1 MLDTAIIGGG
11 LCGVA
16 LARYLH
22 GQGREFA
29 LFEARP
35 RLGGRIY
42 TVMDKK
48 SDLAMDLGPTWFW
61 PDRQP
66 LMVQLVADLKLQDF
80 LQHDEG
86 IVLHLRDFDKNPE
99 QIVGNQVHSGARRL
113 EGGMA
118 SLIAAMVKDLPQ
130 ERLHLSHVL
139 TEVKDT
145 GDHVALMFRVGDHFS
160 RIEAKRVV
168 LAMPPR
174 LVHEHIRFSPELDG
188 ATLTAMRD
196 ADTWMAAQAK
206 VAISYDKPY
215 WREAGQSGNAFVTH
229 EQAMVGEIYDAC
241 DMAGTKAALAGFVSL
256 GPQLRKDFAAG
267 LDVLFDSQ
275 MTMVFGQF
283 GGAVVDSGR
292 QYYQDWATEPFTC
305 SSADL
310 EPTMAEHVDFA
321 NPMLRRTLWNG
332 KLFLGGSETA
342 SRGAGY
348 LEGAI
353 EAARRIERELSRIF
367 AAEGVPQQTA
377 AAAANGDVS
386 VNAASL
392 AQFNA
397 WVSKQRDAAF
407 DSYRQ
412 RLSRSLASQE
422 KEQLTQRAMLGSVEE
437 VWGKALDVLNGLAF
451 DTANV
456 PVEKGRCGL
465 TPEVQ
470 KPFRDFIQSLV
481 DDVVA
486 FNRTSCALS
495 NFPDEHHVSK
505 EYMQVI
511 YRDIAAAWQE
521 FSISANRVLLD
532 KNRP

>member
-11 LCGVA
+11 LCGIV
-16 LARYLH
+16 LARHLH
-22 GQGREFA
+22 GQGKEFA
-29 LFEARP
+29 VFEARP

-42 TVMDKK
+42 TVTDKT
-48 SDLAMDLGPTWFW
+48 SGLAMDLGPTWFW

-80 LQHDEG
+80 PQHDEG
-86 IVLHLRDFDKNPE
+86 IVLHLREADKNPE
-99 QIVGNQVHSGARRL
+99 QIVGSQVHSGARRL

-118 SLIAAMVKDLPQ
+118 SLIAAIVKDLPQ
-130 ERLHLSHVL
+130 ERFHLGHVL
-139 TEVKDT
+139 TDVKDM
-145 GDHVALMFRVGDHFS
+145 GDRVVLLFRVGDHFS
-160 RIEAKRVV
+160 QIEAKRVV
-168 LAMPPR
+168 LALPPR
-174 LVHEHIRFSPELDG
+174 LVHEHIRFSPDLDG
-188 ATLTAMRD
+188 ATRTAMRD

-215 WREAGQSGNAFVTH
+215 WREAGQAGNAFVTH
-229 EQAMVGEIYDAC
+229 EQAVVGEIYDAC

-256 GPQLRKDFAAG
+256 GPELRRDFAVG
-267 LDVLFDSQ
+267 LQVLFDSQ
-275 MTMVFGQF
+275 MVMVFGQ
-283 GGAVVDSGR
+283 AVVDGGE

-310 EPTMAEHVDFA
+310 EPSMAEHVDFA
-321 NPMLRRTLWNG
+321 NPMLRRALWSG
-332 KLFLGGSETA
+332 KLYLGGSETA

-353 EAARRIERELSRIF
+353 EVARRIERELARVF
-367 AAEGVPQQTA
+367 AAEA
-377 AAAANGDVS
+377 AARPAEAAADGDVP

-392 AQFNA
+392 ARFSA
-397 WVSKQRDAAF
+397 WVNGQRDAAF

-437 VWGKALDVLNGLAF
+437 TYGKALEMLDGLAF
-451 DTANV
+451 DTSNV
-456 PVEKGRCGL
+456 PVEKGRSGL
-465 TPEVQ
+465 TPDVQ
-470 KPFRDFIQSLV
+470 KPFRDFIQSLI

-511 YRDIAAAWQE
+511 LRDIAAAWTE
-521 FSISANRVLLD
+521 FSLSANRLLLD

>member
-22 GQGREFA
+22 GQGKEFA

-35 RLGGRIY
+35 RFGGRIY
-42 TVMDKK
+42 TVTDKK
-48 SDLAMDLGPTWFW
+48 SGLAIDLGPTWFW

-66 LMVQLVADLKLQDF
+66 LMVQLVADLKLPDF

-86 IVLHLRDFDKNPE
+86 IVLHLADFDKNPE
-99 QIVGNQVHSGARRL
+99 QIRNQVHSGARRL

-118 SLIAAMVKDLPQ
+118 SLIGAIIKELPQ
-130 ERLHLSHVL
+130 ERLHLGHVL
-139 TEVKDT
+139 TEVKDA
-145 GDHVALMFRVGDHFS
+145 GDRVVLMFRVGDHFS
-160 RIEAKRVV
+160 QIEAKRVV
-168 LAMPPR
+168 IAMPPR
-174 LVHEHIRFSPELDG
+174 LVHENIRFSPELDS
-188 ATLTAMRD
+188 ATRTAMRD

-241 DMAGTKAALAGFVSL
+241 NSDGTKAALAGFISL
-256 GPQLRKDFAAG
+256 GPQLRKDFAVG
-267 LDVLFDSQ
+267 LEVLFDSQ

-283 GGAVVDSGR
+283 GGAVVDSGM

-305 SSADL
+305 SAADL
-310 EPTMAEHVDFA
+310 EPALAEHVDFA
-321 NPMLRRTLWNG
+321 NPMLRRPLWDG
-332 KLFLGGSETA
+332 RLYLGGSETA

-353 EAARRIERELSRIF
+353 EAARRIERELSRMV
-367 AAEGVPQQTA
+367 AADA
-377 AAAANGDVS
+377 AKKPGETVAAGGDIP

-407 DSYRQ
+407 DSYRL

-437 VWGKALDVLNGLAF
+437 VWGNALDVLNSLSF
-451 DTANV
+451 DTSSV

-495 NFPDEHHVSK
+495 NFPAEHHVSK

-521 FSISANRVLLD
+521 FSISANQLLLD

>member
-22 GQGREFA
+22 SQGKEFA

-42 TVMDKK
+42 TVTDKK
-48 SDLAMDLGPTWFW
+48 SGHAMDLGPTWFW

-66 LMVQLVADLKLQDF
+66 LVVQLVADLKLQDF

-86 IVLHLRDFDKNPE
+86 IVLHLREADKNPE

-118 SLIAAMVKDLPQ
+118 SLIAAVVKDLPQ
-130 ERLHLSHVL
+130 GRLHLGHVL
-139 TEVKDT
+139 TEVKDM
-145 GDHVALMFRVGDHFS
+145 GSHVALMFRVGDHFS
-160 RIEAKRVV
+160 QIETKRVV
-168 LAMPPR
+168 LALPPR
-174 LVHEHIRFSPELDG
+174 LVQEHIRFSPELDS
-188 ATLTAMRD
+188 ATRTAMRD

-206 VAISYDKPY
+206 VAVSYDKPY
-215 WREAGQSGNAFVTH
+215 WRQAGQSGNAFVTH
-229 EQAMVGEIYDAC
+229 EQAMIGEIYDAC

-256 GPQLRKDFAAG
+256 GPQLRKDFAVG
-267 LDVLFDSQ
+267 LEVLFDSQ
-275 MTMVFGQF
+275 MAMVFGQF

-310 EPTMAEHVDFA
+310 EPSMAEHVDFA
-321 NPMLRRTLWNG
+321 NPMLRRPLWDG
-332 KLFLGGSETA
+332 RLYLGGSETA

-367 AAEGVPQQTA
+367 AAEADGEAVA
-377 AAAANGDVS
+377 AGGDMS
-386 VNAASL
+386 INAASL
-392 AQFNA
+392 ARFGA

-407 DSYRQ
+407 DSYRL

-437 VWGKALDVLNGLAF
+437 TYGKALEVLHDLAF
-451 DTANV
+451 DTSNV
-456 PVEKGRCGL
+456 PVEKGRCAL
-465 TPEVQ
+465 TPDVQ
-470 KPFRDFIQSLV
+470 KPFRDFIQSLI

-511 YRDIAAAWQE
+511 LRDIAAAWTE
-521 FSISANRVLLD
+521 FSLSANRLLLD

>member
-22 GQGREFA
+22 GQGKEFA
-29 LFEARP
+29 LYEARQ

-42 TVMDKK
+42 TVTDQRTGH
-48 SDLAMDLGPTWFW
+48 AMDLGPTWFW

-66 LMVQLVADLKLQDF
+66 LMVQLVADLKLPDF

-86 IVLHLRDFDKNPE
+86 IVLHLPDFDKPPE
-99 QIVGNQVHSGARRL
+99 KIAGNQVHSGARRL

-118 SLIAAMVKDLPQ
+118 SLIAAVVRDLPQ
-130 ERLHLSHVL
+130 DRFHLGHVL
-139 TEVKDT
+139 TEVKDA
-145 GDHVALMFRVGDHFS
+145 GDHVVLTFRVGDHFS
-160 RIEAKRVV
+160 KIEAKRVV
-168 LAMPPR
+168 MAMPPR
-174 LVHEHIRFSPELDG
+174 LVQEYIRFSPELDS
-188 ATLTAMRD
+188 ATSTAMRD

-206 VAISYDKPY
+206 VAFSFDKPY

-229 EQAMVGEIYDAC
+229 EQKMVGEIYDAC
-241 DMAGTKAALAGFVSL
+241 SMDGTKAALAGFVSL
-256 GPQLRKDFAAG
+256 GPQLRKDFAVG
-267 LDVLFDSQ
+267 LEVLCDSQ
-275 MTMVFGQF
+275 IAMVFGQF

-305 SSADL
+305 STADL
-310 EPTMAEHVDFA
+310 EQSVAEHVDFA
-321 NPMLRRTLWNG
+321 NPMLRRPLWDG
-332 KLFLGGSETA
+332 RLYLGGSETA

-353 EAARRIERELSRIF
+353 EAARRIERELSRVF
-367 AAEGVPQQTA
+367 AAEAAKTVSSA
-377 AAAANGDVS
+377 AAAGGDIS
-386 VNAASL
+386 INAASL

-407 DSYRQ
+407 DSYRL

-437 VWGKALDVLNGLAF
+437 TWGKALEMLNGLSF
-451 DTANV
+451 DTSSV
-456 PVEKGRCGL
+456 PVEKGRSGL

-495 NFPDEHHVSK
+495 NFPAEHHVSK

-521 FSISANRVLLD
+521 FSISANRLLID

>member
-22 GQGREFA
+22 GQGKEFA
-29 LFEARP
+29 LYEARS

-42 TVMDKK
+42 TVTDKK
-48 SDLAMDLGPTWFW
+48 SGLAMDLGPTWFW

-86 IVLHLRDFDKNPE
+86 IVLHLGDFDKPPE
-99 QIVGNQVHSGARRL
+99 KIAGNQVHSGARRL

-118 SLIAAMVKDLPQ
+118 SLIAAIVKELP
-130 ERLHLSHVL
+130 EGRLHLGHVL
-139 TEVKDT
+139 TEVKDM
-145 GDHVALMFRVGDHFS
+145 GDRVVLMFRVGDHFS
-160 RIEAKRVV
+160 QIEARRVV
-168 LAMPPR
+168 IAMPPR
-174 LVHEHIRFSPELDG
+174 LVQEHIRFSPELDS
-188 ATLTAMRD
+188 ATRTAMRD

-215 WREAGQSGNAFVTH
+215 WRQEGQSGNAFVTH

-241 DMAGTKAALAGFVSL
+241 NMDGTKAALAGFVSL
-256 GPQLRKDFAAG
+256 GPQLRKDFAVG
-267 LDVLFDSQ
+267 LEVLFDSQ

-283 GGAVVDSGR
+283 GGAVLDSGR

-305 SSADL
+305 SAADL
-310 EPTMAEHVDFA
+310 EPSMAEHVDFA
-321 NPMLRRTLWNG
+321 NPMLRRPLWDG
-332 KLFLGGSETA
+332 RLYLGGSETA

-367 AAEGVPQQTA
+367 AAEA
-377 AAAANGDVS
+377 ATKASDAVAASGDMS

-407 DSYRQ
+407 DSYRL

-437 VWGKALDVLNGLAF
+437 VWGKALDVLNGLSF
-451 DTANV
+451 DTSSV
-456 PVEKGRCGL
+456 PVEKGRSGL

-521 FSISANRVLLD
+521 FSISANRLLLD
-532 KNRP
+532 KNRL

>member
-29 LFEARP
+29 LFEARS

-42 TVMDKK
+42 TVTDKR
-48 SDLAMDLGPTWFW
+48 SGLAMDLGPTWFW

-86 IVLHLRDFDKNPE
+86 IVLHLPDFDKPPE

-118 SLIAAMVKDLPQ
+118 SLIAAVVKDLPQ
-130 ERLHLSHVL
+130 ERFHLGHVL
-139 TEVKDT
+139 TEVRDM
-145 GDHVALMFRVGDHFS
+145 GNHVVLMFRVGDHFS
-160 RIEAKRVV
+160 QIEAKRIVI
-168 LAMPPR
+168 AMPPR
-174 LVHEHIRFSPELDG
+174 LVQEHIRFSPELDS
-188 ATLTAMRD
+188 ATRTAMRD

-206 VAISYDKPY
+206 VAFSYDKPY

-241 DMAGTKAALAGFVSL
+241 NIDGTKAALAGFVSL
-256 GPQLRKDFAAG
+256 GPQLRKDFAVG
-267 LDVLFDSQ
+267 LEVLCDSQ
-275 MTMVFGQF
+275 IAMVFGQF
-283 GGAVVDSGR
+283 GGAIVDSGH
-292 QYYQDWATEPFTC
+292 QYYQDWATDPFTC

-310 EPTMAEHVDFA
+310 EPSMAEHVDFA
-321 NPMLRRTLWNG
+321 NPMLRRPLWDG
-332 KLFLGGSETA
+332 RLYLGGSETA

-367 AAEGVPQQTA
+367 AAEA
-377 AAAANGDVS
+377 ASKATEAVAAGGDAS

-407 DSYRQ
+407 DSYRL

-422 KEQLTQRAMLGSVEE
+422 KEQITQRAMLGSVEE
-437 VWGKALDVLNGLAF
+437 VWGKALEMLNGLDF

-495 NFPDEHHVSK
+495 NFPAEHHVSK

-521 FSISANRVLLD
+521 FSISANRLLMD

>member
-22 GQGREFA
+22 GQGKEFA

-42 TVMDKK
+42 TVTDKK
-48 SDLAMDLGPTWFW
+48 SGLAMDLGPTWFW

-66 LMVQLVADLKLQDF
+66 LMVQLIADLKLQDF

-99 QIVGNQVHSGARRL
+99 QIAGSQVHSGARRL

-118 SLIAAMVKDLPQ
+118 SLIAAIVKDLPQ
-130 ERLHLSHVL
+130 ERFHLGHAL
-139 TEVKDT
+139 TEVKDA
-145 GDHVALMFRVGDHFS
+145 GGHVVLTFRVGDHFS
-160 RIEAKRVV
+160 QIEAKRVV
-168 LAMPPR
+168 IAMPPR
-174 LVHEHIRFSPELDG
+174 LVHEYIRFSPELDS
-188 ATLTAMRD
+188 ATQTAMRD

-256 GPQLRKDFAAG
+256 GPQHRKDFAVG
-267 LDVLFDSQ
+267 LEVLIESQ

-283 GGAVVDSGR
+283 GGAVVDSGT
-292 QYYQDWATEPFTC
+292 QYYQDWATERFTC

-310 EPTMAEHVDFA
+310 EPSMAEHVDFA
-321 NPMLRRTLWNG
+321 NPMLRRPLWDG
-332 KLFLGGSETA
+332 RLYLGGSETA

-348 LEGAI
+348 LEGAL
-353 EAARRIERELSRIF
+353 EVARRIERELSRIF
-367 AAEGVPQQTA
+367 AAEA
-377 AAAANGDVS
+377 AAKAGDAVAAGSDIS
-386 VNAASL
+386 LNAASL

-397 WVSKQRDAAF
+397 WVSKQRDVAF
-407 DSYRQ
+407 DSYRM

-422 KEQLTQRAMLGSVEE
+422 REQITQRAMLGSVEE
-437 VWGKALDVLNGLAF
+437 VWGKALEVLDGLAF
-451 DTANV
+451 DTSSV
-456 PVEKGRCGL
+456 PVEKGRSGL

-521 FSISANRVLLD
+521 FSISANRLLLD